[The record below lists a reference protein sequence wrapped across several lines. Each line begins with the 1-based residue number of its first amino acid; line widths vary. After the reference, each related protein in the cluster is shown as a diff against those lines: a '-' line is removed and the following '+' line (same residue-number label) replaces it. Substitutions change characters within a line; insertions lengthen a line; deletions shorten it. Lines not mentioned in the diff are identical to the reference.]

1 MLGLVVALILGGSQA
16 MSRSLYGSMIPKQKS
31 AEFFGFFAISSKF
44 AAILGPITFATIA
57 GITRSTR
64 LAILALIF
72 FFVIGALLLATVD
85 VERGRKL
92 ALKG

>member
-1 MLGLVVALILGGSQA
+1 VALSAPYLGA
-16 MSRSLYGSMIPKQKS
+16 V
-31 AEFFGFFAISSKF
+31 AV
-44 AAILGPITFATIA
+44 A
-57 GITRSTR
+57 GITQSTR